1 MRRIINSDIK
11 FPLANV
17 KGLTEN
23 FTIRF
28 YTTNEEFCLEYDQDN
43 VYFEGVV
50 PYLKLSWNDLKTIG
64 EGVLNYILF
73 TYKDDDDFD
82 DNVYDQSY
90 SRTTQYYIDSNLKI
104 DDGDDAKTIMDM
116 LDELNDKID
125 NEITRSTNVD
135 DRQTGE
141 ISDLQD
147 LTNELDERIGD
158 LADELDER
166 MGDMSDEI
174 ALVDN
179 RVDDVQSDMDTME
192 RVIAE
197 ALNDLNSRLLNLEQ

>member
-50 PYLKLSWNDLKTIG
+50 PYLKLSWKDLKTIG

-90 SRTTQYYIDSNLKI
+90 TRTTQYYIDSNLKI

-125 NEITRSTNVD
+125 NVESSV
-135 DRQTGE
+135 E
-141 ISDLQD
+141 DLQD
-147 LTNELDERIGD
+147 LTSELDERIGD
-158 LADELDER
+158 L
-166 MGDMSDEI
+166 SDEI

-179 RVDDVQSDMDTME
+179 RVDDVQSDMDSME

-197 ALNDLNSRLLNLEQ
+197 SLNDLNSRLLNLEQ

>member
-90 SRTTQYYIDSNLKI
+90 TRTTQYYIDSNLKI
-104 DDGDDAKTIMDM
+104 DDGDDARTIMDM

-125 NEITRSTNVD
+125 TVEGSV
-135 DRQTGE
+135 E
-141 ISDLQD
+141 DLQD
-147 LTNELDERIGD
+147 LTNELDERVGNADDDIAELQSTVGTLSTKSD
-158 LADELDER
+158 L
-166 MGDMSDEI
+166 
-174 ALVDN
+174 
-179 RVDDVQSDMDTME
+179 ME
-192 RVIAE
+192 RVISE
-197 ALNDLNSRLLNLEQ
+197 ALNDLNSRLLTIEQ